1 MIEPKIV
8 NIVVSADIHTDL
20 DLNYITREVKNT
32 EFEPEQFPGLV
43 YKINSPKTSTL
54 VFSTGKLICTGARSI
69 GDAEIAIK
77 KIVKNLQKI
86 GFEMKGE
93 PELRLQN
100 IVATGDLGIEVDLEV
115 LIFELSNCE
124 YEPEQFPGLVYRVKN
139 PKVAIL
145 VFNTGK
151 IVCAG
156 AKSEEDVKR
165 GIEQLVD
172 ELKDLGLID

>member
-1 MIEPKIV
+1 MSGPKIV
-8 NIVVSADIHTDL
+8 NIVVSADIHTNV
-20 DLNYITREVKNT
+20 DLNHITRELKNT

-43 YKINSPKTSTL
+43 YKLDSPDTSTL
-54 VFSTGKLICTGARSI
+54 IFSTGKLICTGARTI
-69 GDAEIAIK
+69 KDAEIAIK
-77 KIVKNLQKI
+77 KIVEDLKSI
-86 GFEMKGE
+86 GYEMKKK

-100 IVATGDLGIEVDLEV
+100 IVATDDLNITIDLEA

-124 YEPEQFPGLVYRVKN
+124 YEPEQFPGLVYRVQN

-156 AKSEEDVKR
+156 AKSEEDVKK
-165 GIEQLVD
+165 GIKQLVA
-172 ELKDLGLID
+172 ELKDLGMMD

>member
-1 MIEPKIV
+1 
-8 NIVVSADIHTDL
+8 
-20 DLNYITREVKNT
+20 
-32 EFEPEQFPGLV
+32 
-43 YKINSPKTSTL
+43 
-54 VFSTGKLICTGARSI
+54 
-69 GDAEIAIK
+69 
-77 KIVKNLQKI
+77 
-86 GFEMKGE
+86 MKGE

-100 IVATGDLGIEVDLEV
+100 IVATADLGIEVDLET

-156 AKSEEDVKR
+156 AKSEEDVKS
-165 GIEQLVD
+165 GIEQLIT
-172 ELKDLGLID
+172 ELKGLGMID

>member
-1 MIEPKIV
+1 MEPKIV

-20 DLNYITREVKNT
+20 DLNYITREIKNT

-86 GFEMKGE
+86 GFKMKGE

-100 IVATGDLGIEVDLEV
+100 IVATADLGIEVDLEA

-156 AKSEEDVKR
+156 AKSEEDVKK
-165 GIEQLVD
+165 GIEQLVH
-172 ELKDLGLID
+172 ELKELGMID

>member
-1 MIEPKIV
+1 MLEPKIV
-8 NIVVSADIHTDL
+8 NIVVSADIHTKL
-20 DLNYITREVKNT
+20 DLNKITREIKNT

-43 YKINSPKTSTL
+43 YKLDSPNTSTL
-54 VFSTGKLICTGARSI
+54 VFSTGKLICTGARTI
-69 GDAEIAIK
+69 HDAEVAIK
-77 KIVKNLQKI
+77 KIVKNLKKI
-86 GFEMKGE
+86 GFNMEGK

-100 IVATGDLGIEVDLEV
+100 IVATADLGTEIDLEA

-124 YEPEQFPGLVYRVKN
+124 YEPEQFPGLVYRAQE

-156 AKSEEDVKR
+156 AKSEKDVKR
-165 GIEQLVD
+165 GIKKLVA
-172 ELKDLGLID
+172 ELQDLGMID